1 MNTIICNLV
10 RSTVSLRIN
19 CKMSTE
25 QPVRRAIQD
34 KLMKAFEPTHL
45 EIINESHMHNVPKG
59 AETHF
64 KVLVVAEKFANVPLL
79 KRHRM
84 VNEVLGFELQNG
96 VHALSILAKTPDQWN
111 VDEQSV
117 EPSPN
122 CRGGFGK

>member
-1 MNTIICNLV
+1 MNNIISNILKN
-10 RSTVSLRIN
+10 TVSFRFN
-19 CKMSTE
+19 CNMSTE
-25 QPVRRAIQD
+25 QPVTKAIKD

-45 EIINESHMHNVPKG
+45 EIINESYKHNVPKG

-64 KVLVVAEKFANVPLL
+64 KVLVVTEKFTNIPLL

-84 VNEVLGFELQNG
+84 VNEVLGYELQNG
-96 VHALSILAKTPDQWN
+96 IHALSILAKTPDQWN
-111 VDEQSV
+111 VDENVV

>member
-1 MNTIICNLV
+1 MINLYIIKFL
-10 RSTVSLRIN
+10 TVSLRIN

-79 KRHRM
+79 K
-84 VNEVLGFELQNG
+84 VNFT
-96 VHALSILAKTPDQWN
+96 IYFK
-111 VDEQSV
+111 
-117 EPSPN
+117 
-122 CRGGFGK
+122 